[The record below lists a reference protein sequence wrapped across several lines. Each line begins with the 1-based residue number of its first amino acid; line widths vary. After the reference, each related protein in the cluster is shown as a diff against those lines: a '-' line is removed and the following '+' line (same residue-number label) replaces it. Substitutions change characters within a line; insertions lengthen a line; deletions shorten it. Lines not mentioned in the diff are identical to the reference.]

1 MIHKT
6 VYCQSASCSK
16 ILLMNFVLLFLVLFS
31 LNSKLDELR
40 KARAQTFIDKWDKS
54 SSDTIK
60 WMETCE
66 DAMQLDIEEQQCL
79 ADIRE
84 RLDDLDVSTGFH
96 LISISQYISALIFY
110 DAENLGGVNLDCTDA
125 YAARK

>member
-1 MIHKT
+1 MTTDPWGSMILKT
-6 VYCQSASCSK
+6 FYCQSAGCSK
-16 ILLMNFVLLFLVLFS
+16 FFFVLFS

-54 SSDTIK
+54 SSNTIK

-66 DAMQLDIEEQQCL
+66 DAMQLDIEEQQSL

-96 LISISQYISALIFY
+96 LISIR
-110 DAENLGGVNLDCTDA
+110 D
-125 YAARK
+125 RKSVV

>member
-1 MIHKT
+1 
-6 VYCQSASCSK
+6 
-16 ILLMNFVLLFLVLFS
+16 MNFVLLFLVLFS

-40 KARAQTFIDKWDKS
+40 NARAQTFIDKWDKS

-96 LISISQYISALIFY
+96 LISISQYFSVSIFY
-110 DAENLGGVNLDCTDA
+110 DAENLGGGVNLDCIDA